1 MKKLTQLLF
10 TLPFFAA
17 CSSPTS
23 KPISQYEDVARSF
36 NEAAKTAQTAFL
48 EHLSSSTENA
58 RTLAV
63 TCRLQKNMGCK
74 SSNTLQPK
82 KGGDEDYVGFA
93 RYACAGTENAK
104 ALDELNYVT
113 TFSAALENALKKPDD
128 SFLTVLRHIDSLK
141 QKNKV
146 ISTPDPNLGGGA
158 NRQCVERVITLTRGV
173 EWNGKDALGPETP
186 LDATESVELVA
197 LAGAMKELFD
207 IAEKAATKLAQTVDE
222 TKRKEAF
229 RDIVLLNADKMH
241 QRLASDGPITEILE
255 KIYRERLIAS
265 LRVPYATYRK
275 LSASIA
281 AASTEETEIYA
292 LTKRLN
298 AELAMFD
305 RLRNTVSPGTVVVN
319 IDAAYTKLENVATE
333 AATPKETLI
342 YLQVLIEQL
351 QEVAKLVGD
360 AGNKAKTLNAAM
372 AN

>member
-1 MKKLTQLLF
+1 M
-10 TLPFFAA
+10 
-17 CSSPTS
+17 
-23 KPISQYEDVARSF
+23 
-36 NEAAKTAQTAFL
+36 
-48 EHLSSSTENA
+48 
-58 RTLAV
+58 
-63 TCRLQKNMGCK
+63 
-74 SSNTLQPK
+74 
-82 KGGDEDYVGFA
+82 
-93 RYACAGTENAK
+93 
-104 ALDELNYVT
+104 
-113 TFSAALENALKKPDD
+113 
-128 SFLTVLRHIDSLK
+128 
-141 QKNKV
+141 
-146 ISTPDPNLGGGA
+146 
-158 NRQCVERVITLTRGV
+158 ITLTRGV